1 MTQYRISSQSEL
13 DQMHERRV
21 ALLMNRDSSHTRE
34 VCAGVLGYVAE
45 GARWFVHLSP
55 SDPRALEPLKEW
67 QPDGVIAHLF
77 NEELADGLAAWGG
90 PVVNITSTLNDPRFP
105 MVEVKHDAVGVMAAE
120 HLLERGFRHFGFAGS
135 DRSGFA
141 VSRKQAFHRRVQEAG
156 GSFAA
161 CHVEDLPLRDPGTSW
176 SGMQETF
183 SGWLRDL
190 PKPVGVL
197 CSMDGV
203 ARRLAATC
211 RSMDLNVP
219 EEVAILG
226 VNDDEL
232 ECVVARP
239 NLSSI
244 AIPAR
249 RIGYDAAALLENLMA
264 GEPRPQSDITL
275 QPLGVVS
282 RRSTE
287 AEATED
293 EIVRTAAPVHPS
305 ALSRTDSR

>member
-1 MTQYRISSQSEL
+1 MWKI
-13 DQMHERRV
+13 
-21 ALLMNRDSSHTRE
+21 
-34 VCAGVLGYVAE
+34 
-45 GARWFVHLSP
+45 
-55 SDPRALEPLKEW
+55 
-67 QPDGVIAHLF
+67 
-77 NEELADGLAAWGG
+77 
-90 PVVNITSTLNDPRFP
+90 
-105 MVEVKHDAVGVMAAE
+105 
-120 HLLERGFRHFGFAGS
+120 
-135 DRSGFA
+135 
-141 VSRKQAFHRRVQEAG
+141 
-156 GSFAA
+156 
-161 CHVEDLPLRDPGTSW
+161 PLRDPGTSW

-226 VNDDEL
+226 VNDDEF

-293 EIVRTAAPVHPS
+293 EIVRTALRYIRANYREPIRVDDVADAAGRPRRTLERRFRRALDRTVLDEITRRRIETARRLLVETDLDIGGVAKRSGFSDARRMAVVFRERLAHPERLPQRSTSRLIGVLRKRTRSNELGSSWIAYPSLGSEASSDNSFGNRS
-305 ALSRTDSR
+305 AWTR